1 MIILKIFKYL
11 HVLFMT
17 LPKQNFSNLANA
29 GIVET
34 SKKNLIIKEKD

>member
-1 MIILKIFKYL
+1 
-11 HVLFMT
+11 MT